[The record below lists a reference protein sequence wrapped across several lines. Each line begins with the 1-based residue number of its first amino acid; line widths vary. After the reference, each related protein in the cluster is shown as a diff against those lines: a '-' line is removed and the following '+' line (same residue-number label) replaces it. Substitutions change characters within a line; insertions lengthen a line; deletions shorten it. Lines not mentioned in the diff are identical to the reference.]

1 MLAGIDH
8 DRVIAFVIEENPFDE
23 NNVTELEIFFCL
35 MLSIAG
41 NVKGSLVAVTI
52 SARTTSGIAS
62 IAMRRIANALL
73 LIVALL
79 NDKSGL
85 RENSV
90 QRCDLES
97 YLRSPL
103 CLIICVKK

>member
-1 MLAGIDH
+1 MDTKVLERGLNAMYSFFPGRI
-8 DRVIAFVIEENPFDE
+8 
-23 NNVTELEIFFCL
+23 LEIFFCL